1 MDDVD
6 GLLHGSAVHH
16 HLHRLHLDPE
26 QVVGTCS
33 HLALLDQVR
42 PAGDVGSDAVVQR
55 WRRRGARGDRAVLA
69 GHDVRHR
76 GRRVVPRAVG
86 AADAVEAL
94 LVAVVVVAW
103 QVALVR
109 DWQTGLG
116 QCCKVWAG
124 QPRVAEDGGEGRPL
138 SRVHSKA
145 LPYKVLA
152 LRRHPVS
159 EPEFRDAD
167 LLVRLEGDVSADHVE
182 EEDAEGPDGGEL
194 PVVTVLA
201 DPLWRGVHSRA
212 CNLQRH
218 TETRQTPNF
227 SFIQLHFPLFQI
239 CMTWRGNSPSK
250 SV

>member
-1 MDDVD
+1 M
-6 GLLHGSAVHH
+6 
-16 HLHRLHLDPE
+16 
-26 QVVGTCS
+26 
-33 HLALLDQVR
+33 
-42 PAGDVGSDAVVQR
+42 
-55 WRRRGARGDRAVLA
+55 
-69 GHDVRHR
+69 
-76 GRRVVPRAVG
+76 
-86 AADAVEAL
+86 
-94 LVAVVVVAW
+94 AVVVVAW

-167 LLVRLEGDVSADHVE
+167 LLVRLEGDVATDHVE

-194 PVVTVLA
+194 PVVTVLS

-239 CMTWRGNSPSK
+239 CMTRGGGTHRRNRCRRNP
-250 SV
+250 

>member
-6 GLLHGSAVHH
+6 GLLHGSAVNH

-26 QVVGTCS
+26 QVVGACS

-55 WRRRGARGDRAVLA
+55 RRRRGARGDRAVLA

-152 LRRHPVS
+152 LRRNPVS
-159 EPEFRDAD
+159 EPEFRNTD
-167 LLVRLEGDVSADHVE
+167 LLVRLEGDVATDHVV
-182 EEDAEGPDGGEL
+182 EEDTQRPDCQAVCCV
-194 PVVTVLA
+194 PSVF
-201 DPLWRGVHSRA
+201 DPFGW
-212 CNLQRH
+212 
-218 TETRQTPNF
+218 
-227 SFIQLHFPLFQI
+227 
-239 CMTWRGNSPSK
+239 
-250 SV
+250 SVYAGS

>member
-6 GLLHGSAVHH
+6 GLLHGSAVDH

-26 QVVGTCS
+26 QVVGACS

-55 WRRRGARGDRAVLA
+55 GGRRGARGDRAVLA

-109 DWQTGLG
+109 DRQTGLG

-167 LLVRLEGDVSADHVE
+167 LLVRLEGDVATDHVV
-182 EEDAEGPDGGEL
+182 EEDSQGP
-194 PVVTVLA
+194 
-201 DPLWRGVHSRA
+201 HSRLLA
-212 CNLQRH
+212 KVAAEPHPLGGRVDPGAL
-218 TETRQTPNF
+218 ELGVVAL
-227 SFIQLHFPLFQI
+227 LHK
-239 CMTWRGNSPSK
+239 RS
-250 SV
+250 